1 MAQLPVNR
9 NTTEY
14 NCCETKRTT
23 PLLKALMRKNT
34 TATFACEPHQT
45 KRVDLCQSLQ
55 LLWENLEHVSR

>member
-55 LLWENLEHVSR
+55 LL